1 MKLDLGS
8 HVRASDGR
16 DVGKVD
22 RIILET
28 ERMTIREF
36 VVHKG
41 LIFSHDRFVAI
52 SYVHHVDDDGVV
64 HLNIDSRQA
73 NKLPEFIH
81 EAHLPIVTGSISSG
95 PSVHIITQ
103 PGSVPGDAVVLSHRT
118 QVYDDDGKYIGYLDK
133 VEYSSEG
140 QASHIILEAG
150 YVFLHEI
157 RVPIGMIDHIRHDR
171 ITLCESLPETEEPVV
186 PLV

>member
-1 MKLDLGS
+1 
-8 HVRASDGR
+8 
-16 DVGKVD
+16 
-22 RIILET
+22 
-28 ERMTIREF
+28 MTIREF

-41 LIFSHDRFVAI
+41 LIFSHDRFI
-52 SYVHHVDDDGVV
+52 SISCVDHIDDDGVV
-64 HLNIDSRQA
+64 HLKISSRQA
-73 NKLPEFIH
+73 NELPEFIR
-81 EAHLPIVTGSISSG
+81 EAHLPVFSGTVSSG

-133 VEYSSEG
+133 VEYSSQG

-150 YVFLHEI
+150 SVVLHEV
-157 RVPIGMIDHIRHDR
+157 RVPIEMIDHIRHDR
-171 ITLCESLPETEEPVV
+171 ITLCDSLPETEEPVV